1 MNGLSNFLVEGFLD
15 NPKKTIALFG
25 GGFKPPTKGHL
36 EVVLQGLQQTPE
48 VNHIKILVGR
58 GVRDGVTQNEA
69 VEVWK
74 KYQKFIPIESEII
87 PVTSPLSFY
96 KDYLREHPGDKV
108 YIFIGAREN
117 DEDDLK
123 DVDQRSEFIKRYSD
137 NVIPTMVSTPAGV
150 SGTLSRKYLNADPE
164 MFKTT
169 LPSQLSDD
177 EKEEIY
183 QILISPLNEVKIKD
197 KLKNFISK
205 LKEVTKREG
214 KETGKLINLIYKIL
228 FKKYEPTPEDKKF
241 MKGQSLDLGKIAI
254 LTTIQ
259 LLPFPGTS
267 ALTAS
272 LIKLGKKYNF
282 EILPTDQTL
291 NEEKIK
297 NYIHVLNKIDEMF
310 SDPFGLIHT
319 INEIAGQTFD
329 FTPHVDSL
337 TKYMVDNGMNVEP
350 LPKTTYVNDDDE
362 NANDLMGK
370 TAFYDPN
377 KQEIVLYTL
386 NRHPKDVMR
395 SFAHEMIHHIQN
407 LEDRLGNITTTD
419 TREDDHLTQIE
430 KEAYTDGN
438 LTFRKWTET
447 ITEGKQVG
455 NLYHYTS
462 ADGLKGILGSNSI
475 KSSKEYYLGNELYFV
490 SFTRNKNFHKKG
502 STFDVKT
509 DYRITI
515 DGDKLSNKYKIKPF
529 AYLPGW
535 NYKDNWEY
543 DWLEDE
549 PESVVRD
556 FFNQTG
562 EYDEQEERISF
573 KNENEGIDNIKDYI
587 ISVDKISNPLAETIN
602 EAVDYEDL
610 LSQTEKEALDIVDKN
625 WDNFDGEECNK
636 GFCDIFAYKLQKLLP
651 DSKLMHTEESNEGYG
666 HVWVEYKGKHYDPET
681 PKGVDDWKELPWMI
695 KFNKTNNRYPSD
707 IDVLPKS
714 LNEMTTQEMRFWA
727 FHSDIFSQLRKFG
740 EEKYKEFIESAKG
753 ERKGAVNYFWN
764 LLKKGEL
771 SERLASQESIH
782 KFKCDCG

>member
-58 GVRDGVTQNEA
+58 GVRDGVTQDES

-96 KDYLREHPGDKV
+96 KDYLRDHPEDKV
-108 YIFIGAREN
+108 YIFIGAREG

-123 DVDQRSEFIKRYSD
+123 DVAQRSEFIKRYSD
-137 NVIPTMVSTPAGV
+137 NVIPTTVSTPAGV
-150 SGTLSRKYLNADPE
+150 SGTLSRKYLNTDPD

-183 QILISPLNEVKIKD
+183 QILISTINEGKLKD
-197 KLKNFISK
+197 KLKSFISK
-205 LKEVTKREG
+205 VKEVTKREG
-214 KETGKLINLIYKIL
+214 KETGQLLGLLYKIVV
-228 FKKYEPTPEDKKF
+228 KKHKPSPEEKKF
-241 MKGQSLDLGKIAI
+241 MKGQSLDLGKLAI
-254 LTTIQ
+254 MGALQ
-259 LLPFPGTS
+259 LIPGS
-267 ALTAS
+267 TAITP
-272 LIKLGKKYNF
+272 LVVGLGKKYGFNV
-282 EILPTDQTL
+282 LPSEQSL
-291 NEEKIK
+291 NEAIDTNFDKIK
-297 NYIHVLNKIDEMF
+297 FYHDYYTNVSPSNFDVNIVENNIQISNITESLPQSFTPEDIRQIPVNQNLEEVLNKIDEMF
-310 SDPFGLIHT
+310 NDPFGLIHT
-319 INEIAGQTFD
+319 INEIAGQTFN

-337 TKYMVDNGMNVEP
+337 TNYMVDNGMNVEP
-350 LPKTTYVNDDDE
+350 LPKVTYINDDDE

-370 TAFYDPN
+370 TAYYDPN

-447 ITEGKQVG
+447 ITETKNPQ
-455 NLYHYTS
+455 YYEFQIIITP
-462 ADGLKGILGSNSI
+462 SNYSGVSFLHKNGQLI
-475 KSSKEYYLGNELYFV
+475 KSST
-490 SFTRNKNFHKKG
+490 S
-502 STFDVKT
+502 
-509 DYRITI
+509 
-515 DGDKLSNKYKIKPF
+515 
-529 AYLPGW
+529 
-535 NYKDNWEY
+535 KD
-543 DWLEDE
+543 D
-549 PESVVRD
+549 
-556 FFNQTG
+556 
-562 EYDEQEERISF
+562 
-573 KNENEGIDNIKDYI
+573 
-587 ISVDKISNPLAETIN
+587 NPLTFT
-602 EAVDYEDL
+602 Y
-610 LSQTEKEALDIVDKN
+610 KN
-625 WDNFDGEECNK
+625 VPSLVK
-636 GFCDIFAYKLQKLLP
+636 AAYKLKNNESKIIIWDDNGKGNSYPLTSESIKLI
-651 DSKLMHTEESNEGYG
+651 KKQAITEAN
-666 HVWVEYKGKHYDPET
+666 
-681 PKGVDDWKELPWMI
+681 I
-695 KFNKTNNRYPSD
+695 
-707 IDVLPKS
+707 
-714 LNEMTTQEMRFWA
+714 NEMTTQEMRFWA

-753 ERKGAVNYFWN
+753 ERRGAVNYFWN

-771 SERLASQESIH
+771 SESLASQESIH

>member
-36 EVVLQGLQQTPE
+36 EVVLQGLKQNPE

-96 KDYLREHPGDKV
+96 KDYLREHPEDKV
-108 YIFIGAREN
+108 YIFIGAREG

-123 DVDQRSEFIKRYSD
+123 DVAQRSEFIKRYSD
-137 NVIPTMVSTPAGV
+137 NVIPTTVSTPAGV
-150 SGTLSRKYLNADPE
+150 SGTLSRKYLNTDPD

-183 QILISPLNEVKIKD
+183 QILISTINEGKLKD

-205 LKEVTKREG
+205 VKEVTKREG
-214 KETGKLINLIYKIL
+214 KETGQLLGLLYKIVV
-228 FKKYEPTPEDKKF
+228 KKHKPSPEEKKF
-241 MKGQSLDLGKIAI
+241 MKGQSLDLGKLAI
-254 LTTIQ
+254 MGALQ
-259 LLPFPGTS
+259 LIPGS
-267 ALTAS
+267 TAITP
-272 LIKLGKKYNF
+272 LVVGLGKKYGFNV
-282 EILPTDQTL
+282 LPSEQSL
-291 NEEKIK
+291 NEEKIE
-297 NYIHVLNKIDEMF
+297 NYSHILNKIDEMF
-310 SDPFGLIHT
+310 DDPFGLIHT
-319 INEIAGQTFD
+319 INEIAGQTFN

-337 TKYMVDNGMNVEP
+337 TNYMVDNGMNVEP
-350 LPKTTYVNDDDE
+350 LPKITYINDDDE

-370 TAFYDPN
+370 TAYYDPN

-447 ITEGKQVG
+447 ITEAKNPQ
-455 NLYHYTS
+455 YYEFQIT
-462 ADGLKGILGSNSI
+462 ITPSNYSGVSFLHKNGRLI
-475 KSSKEYYLGNELYFV
+475 KSST
-490 SFTRNKNFHKKG
+490 S
-502 STFDVKT
+502 
-509 DYRITI
+509 
-515 DGDKLSNKYKIKPF
+515 
-529 AYLPGW
+529 
-535 NYKDNWEY
+535 KD
-543 DWLEDE
+543 D
-549 PESVVRD
+549 
-556 FFNQTG
+556 
-562 EYDEQEERISF
+562 
-573 KNENEGIDNIKDYI
+573 
-587 ISVDKISNPLAETIN
+587 NPLTFT
-602 EAVDYEDL
+602 Y
-610 LSQTEKEALDIVDKN
+610 KN
-625 WDNFDGEECNK
+625 VPSLVK
-636 GFCDIFAYKLQKLLP
+636 AAYKLKNNESKITIWDDSGEGNSYPFTSESIKLI
-651 DSKLMHTEESNEGYG
+651 KKQAITEAN
-666 HVWVEYKGKHYDPET
+666 
-681 PKGVDDWKELPWMI
+681 I
-695 KFNKTNNRYPSD
+695 
-707 IDVLPKS
+707 
-714 LNEMTTQEMRFWA
+714 NEMTTQEMRFWA

-753 ERKGAVNYFWN
+753 ERRGAVNYFWN

>member
-58 GVRDGVTQNEA
+58 GVRDGVTQDES

-96 KDYLREHPGDKV
+96 KDYLREHPEDKV
-108 YIFIGAREN
+108 YIFIGAREG

-123 DVDQRSEFIKRYSD
+123 DVAQRSEFIKRYSD
-137 NVIPTMVSTPAGV
+137 NVIPTTVSTPAGV
-150 SGTLSRKYLNADPE
+150 SGTLSRKYLNTDPD

-183 QILISPLNEVKIKD
+183 QILISTINEGKLKD

-214 KETGKLINLIYKIL
+214 KETGQLLGLLYKIVV
-228 FKKYEPTPEDKKF
+228 KKHKPSPEEKKF
-241 MKGQSLDLGKIAI
+241 MKGQSLDLGKLAI
-254 LTTIQ
+254 MGALQ
-259 LLPFPGTS
+259 LIPGS
-267 ALTAS
+267 TAITP
-272 LIKLGKKYNF
+272 LVVGLGKKYGFNV
-282 EILPTDQTL
+282 LPSEQSL
-291 NEEKIK
+291 NEAIDTNFDKIK
-297 NYIHVLNKIDEMF
+297 FYHDYYTNVSPSNFDVNIVENNIQISNITESLPQSFTPEDIRQIPVNQNLEEVLNKIDEMF
-310 SDPFGLIHT
+310 DDPFGLIHA
-319 INEIAGQTFD
+319 INEIAGQTFN
-329 FTPHVDSL
+329 FTPHIDSL
-337 TKYMVDNGMNVEP
+337 TNYMVDNGMNVEP
-350 LPKTTYVNDDDE
+350 LPKITYINDDDE

-370 TAFYDPN
+370 TAYYDPN

-447 ITEGKQVG
+447 ITEAKNPQ
-455 NLYHYTS
+455 YYEFQIT
-462 ADGLKGILGSNSI
+462 ITPSNYSGVSFLHKNGRLI
-475 KSSKEYYLGNELYFV
+475 KSST
-490 SFTRNKNFHKKG
+490 S
-502 STFDVKT
+502 
-509 DYRITI
+509 
-515 DGDKLSNKYKIKPF
+515 
-529 AYLPGW
+529 
-535 NYKDNWEY
+535 KD
-543 DWLEDE
+543 D
-549 PESVVRD
+549 
-556 FFNQTG
+556 
-562 EYDEQEERISF
+562 
-573 KNENEGIDNIKDYI
+573 
-587 ISVDKISNPLAETIN
+587 NPLTFT
-602 EAVDYEDL
+602 Y
-610 LSQTEKEALDIVDKN
+610 KN
-625 WDNFDGEECNK
+625 VPSLVK
-636 GFCDIFAYKLQKLLP
+636 AAYKLKNNESKITIWDDSGEGNSYPFTSESIKLI
-651 DSKLMHTEESNEGYG
+651 KKQAITEAN
-666 HVWVEYKGKHYDPET
+666 
-681 PKGVDDWKELPWMI
+681 I
-695 KFNKTNNRYPSD
+695 
-707 IDVLPKS
+707 
-714 LNEMTTQEMRFWA
+714 NEMTTQEMRFWA

-753 ERKGAVNYFWN
+753 ERRGAVNYFWN

>member
-1 MNGLSNFLVEGFLD
+1 MNGLSKFLVEGILD

-36 EVVLQGLQQTPE
+36 EVVLQGLKQTPE
-48 VNHIKILVGR
+48 VNHIKILVGQ
-58 GVRDGVTQNEA
+58 GVRDGVTQDEA
-69 VEVWK
+69 VDVWRR
-74 KYQKFIPIESEII
+74 YQKFIPIESEII

-96 KDYLREHPGDKV
+96 KDYLREHPEDEV

-123 DVDQRSEFIKRYSD
+123 DVAQRSKFIKKYSD
-137 NVIPTMVSTPAGV
+137 NVIPTMVPTPGGV
-150 SGTLSRKYLNADPE
+150 SGTLSRKYLNTDPE
-164 MFKTT
+164 RFKTT

-183 QILISPLNEVKIKD
+183 QILISSLNEVKIKD

-214 KETGKLINLIYKIL
+214 KETGKLISLLYKIII
-228 FKKYEPTPEDKKF
+228 KKHKPSSEEKKF
-241 MKGQSLDLGKIAI
+241 MKGQSLDLGKLAI
-254 LTTIQ
+254 IGTLQ
-259 LLPFPGTS
+259 LIPGS
-267 ALTAS
+267 TAITP
-272 LIKLGKKYNF
+272 LVVGLGKKYGFNV
-282 EILPTDQTL
+282 LPSEQTS

-297 NYIHVLNKIDEMF
+297 DKIDEIF
-310 SDPFGLIHT
+310 NDPFGLIHT

-329 FTPHVDSL
+329 FTPHIDSL
-337 TKYMVDNGMNVEP
+337 TKYMVDIGMNVEP
-350 LPKTTYVNDDDE
+350 LPKVTYVNDDDE

-377 KQEIVLYTL
+377 QHEIVLYTL

-419 TREDDHLTQIE
+419 TREDDNLTQIE

-455 NLYHYTS
+455 LLYHYTS
-462 ADGLKGILGSNSI
+462 KDGLDGILKTNKL
-475 KSSKEYYLGNELYFV
+475 KSSGEYYKGKELYYV
-490 SFTRNKNFHKKG
+490 SFTRNKNFHEKG
-502 STFDVKT
+502 RTFNVKT

-535 NYKDNWEY
+535 NYEDNWEY

-587 ISVDKISNPLAETIN
+587 ISVDKISNP
-602 EAVDYEDL
+602 
-610 LSQTEKEALDIVDKN
+610 Q
-625 WDNFDGEECNK
+625 
-636 GFCDIFAYKLQKLLP
+636 
-651 DSKLMHTEESNEGYG
+651 
-666 HVWVEYKGKHYDPET
+666 
-681 PKGVDDWKELPWMI
+681 
-695 KFNKTNNRYPSD
+695 
-707 IDVLPKS
+707 S
-714 LNEMTTQEMRFWA
+714 LNEITSQEMRYWA
-727 FHSDIFSQLRKFG
+727 FHGDIFSQLRKFG
-740 EEKYKEFIESAKG
+740 EEKYQEFIENAKG
-753 ERKGAVNYFWN
+753 ERREAVNYFWD

-771 SERLASQESIH
+771 SERLASQENIH
-782 KFKCDCG
+782 KFNCNCG

>member
-36 EVVLQGLQQTPE
+36 EVVLQGLQQNPE

-58 GVRDGVTQNEA
+58 GVRDGVTQDES

-96 KDYLREHPGDKV
+96 KDYLREHPEDKV
-108 YIFIGAREN
+108 YIFIGAREG

-123 DVDQRSEFIKRYSD
+123 DVAQRSEFIKRYSD
-137 NVIPTMVSTPAGV
+137 NVIPTTVSTPAGI
-150 SGTLSRKYLNADPE
+150 SGTLSRKYLNTDPD

-183 QILISPLNEVKIKD
+183 QILISTINEGKLKD

-214 KETGKLINLIYKIL
+214 KETGQLLGLLYKIVV
-228 FKKYEPTPEDKKF
+228 KKHKPSPEEKKF
-241 MKGQSLDLGKIAI
+241 MKGQSLDLGKLAI
-254 LTTIQ
+254 MGALQ
-259 LLPFPGTS
+259 LIPGS
-267 ALTAS
+267 TAITP
-272 LIKLGKKYNF
+272 LVVGLGKKYGFNV
-282 EILPTDQTL
+282 LPSEQSL
-291 NEEKIK
+291 NEAIDTNFDKIK
-297 NYIHVLNKIDEMF
+297 FYHDYYTNVSPSNFDVNIVENNIQISNITESLPQSFTPEDIRQIPVNQNLEEVLNKIDEMF
-310 SDPFGLIHT
+310 DDPFGLIHA
-319 INEIAGQTFD
+319 INEIAGQTFN

-337 TKYMVDNGMNVEP
+337 TNYMVDNGMNVEP
-350 LPKTTYVNDDDE
+350 LPKITYINDDDE

-370 TAFYDPN
+370 TAYYDPN

-447 ITEGKQVG
+447 ITEAKNPQ
-455 NLYHYTS
+455 YYEFQIT
-462 ADGLKGILGSNSI
+462 ITPSNYSGVSFLHKNGRLI
-475 KSSKEYYLGNELYFV
+475 KSST
-490 SFTRNKNFHKKG
+490 S
-502 STFDVKT
+502 
-509 DYRITI
+509 
-515 DGDKLSNKYKIKPF
+515 
-529 AYLPGW
+529 
-535 NYKDNWEY
+535 KD
-543 DWLEDE
+543 D
-549 PESVVRD
+549 
-556 FFNQTG
+556 
-562 EYDEQEERISF
+562 
-573 KNENEGIDNIKDYI
+573 
-587 ISVDKISNPLAETIN
+587 NPLTFT
-602 EAVDYEDL
+602 Y
-610 LSQTEKEALDIVDKN
+610 KN
-625 WDNFDGEECNK
+625 VPSLVK
-636 GFCDIFAYKLQKLLP
+636 AAYKLKNNESKITIWDDSGEGNSYPFTSESIKLI
-651 DSKLMHTEESNEGYG
+651 KKQAITEAN
-666 HVWVEYKGKHYDPET
+666 
-681 PKGVDDWKELPWMI
+681 I
-695 KFNKTNNRYPSD
+695 
-707 IDVLPKS
+707 
-714 LNEMTTQEMRFWA
+714 NEMTTQEMRFWA

-740 EEKYKEFIESAKG
+740 KEKYKEFIESAKG
-753 ERKGAVNYFWN
+753 ERRGAVNYFWD